1 MTRPR
6 HATQSGQT
14 GQVSLAPAADAP
26 ARRRIPAEARRA
38 QVLAVAG
45 ALFAR
50 EGIDATSMRRIA
62 TEAGVTAPLLYRH
75 FADKD
80 ALLRALCDAYFV
92 TLDGYMSRACEG
104 LDDPLARLEALMR
117 AYVTCG
123 LDHPHAYQLT
133 FMTALPRL
141 RSERKMREARALRR
155 RREPLPPELMDE
167 GTFVF
172 GRLEDAVTEV
182 LLARAP
188 ARAAGSRSSRAVP
201 AGIVARAAPLSE
213 VIWAAGHGLVS
224 LLNTHPE
231 FGFSDRDVL
240 VDTSIAMVLNGVRE
254 RA

>member
-6 HATQSGQT
+6 HATQPGQAAP
-14 GQVSLAPAADAP
+14 VPLAPAADAP

-45 ALFAR
+45 ELFAR

-92 TLDGYMSRACEG
+92 KLDSYMSRACEG
-104 LDDPLARLEALMR
+104 LDEPLARLEAVMR
-117 AYVTCG
+117 AYVACG
-123 LDHPHAYQLT
+123 LDHPHEYELT
-133 FMTALPRL
+133 FTTALPQL
-141 RSERKMREARALRR
+141 RSGRKMREARALRR
-155 RREPLPPELMDE
+155 RGEPLPPDMMDE

-182 LLARAP
+182 LLARTPPRPVA
-188 ARAAGSRSSRAVP
+188 SRTPRHVP
-201 AGIVARAAPLSE
+201 AAILARAAPLSE
-213 VIWAAGHGLVS
+213 VIWATGHGLVS
-224 LLNTHPE
+224 LLNTHHE

-240 VDTSIAMVLNGVRE
+240 VDTTIELVLNGVRE
-254 RA
+254 RG